1 MGKSTIS
8 MAIFNDLQAP
18 RHRSG
23 IFRFPGARTS
33 TRRPDFLGTSPA
45 RDGVISMTMGWIC
58 LVASWHGFWLG
69 ENGHIIMADIMAWFE
84 CVMT

>member
-1 MGKSTIS
+1 
-8 MAIFNDLQAP
+8 
-18 RHRSG
+18 
-23 IFRFPGARTS
+23 
-33 TRRPDFLGTSPA
+33 
-45 RDGVISMTMGWIC
+45 MTMGWIC